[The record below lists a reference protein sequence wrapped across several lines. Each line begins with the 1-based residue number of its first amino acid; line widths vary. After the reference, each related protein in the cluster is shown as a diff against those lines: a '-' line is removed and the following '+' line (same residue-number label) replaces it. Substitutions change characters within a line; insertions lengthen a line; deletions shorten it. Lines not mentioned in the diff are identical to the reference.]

1 FRQSETGLT
10 RQATDLAEARQL
22 GLQHPGDGIVVVRGE
37 SPTDAIMKR
46 LSGGL
51 VLPDSTDIS
60 RHPGSNPADTPD
72 PVSLK
77 TPEEQ
82 RMAKALAEEARRQQ
96 HQEAAPHLPGD
107 PERPDA
113 LQQAERAESRALQRE
128 AEQSRQQELAGLG
141 QVIQQDRQQTRQRE
155 SVTDQLHRV
164 EREIVKEKE
173 IGE

>member
-1 FRQSETGLT
+1 
-10 RQATDLAEARQL
+10 
-22 GLQHPGDGIVVVRGE
+22 
-37 SPTDAIMKR
+37 MKR

-51 VLPDSTDIS
+51 VLSDSASADIS
-60 RHPGSNPADTPD
+60 HHPADTPD

-96 HQEAAPHLPGD
+96 QPEAVPHLPGD
-107 PERPDA
+107 AERQDA

-128 AEQSRQQELAGLG
+128 AEQSRQQEQAGLS